1 MRISIEGLNEKD
13 YENVCQKKINF
24 DNLVQNISDLY
35 SKTKN
40 MEIYIK
46 IANISVPTEEKK
58 KLFFDT
64 FSNICHKIFIE
75 NIAPIWSDYENNTNI
90 KLHNNCDKGVRGQNV
105 DTDIKICPFPFYQLV
120 IHPDGDCNVC
130 CADFKREL
138 KIGNVAKEDLVS
150 IWDSKKLRDFW
161 KLNAEG
167 KRNCFNVCKKCEYPN
182 FSQNENIDDYSKQI
196 LQNLKH
202 L

>member
-1 MRISIEGLNEKD
+1 M
-13 YENVCQKKINF
+13 
-24 DNLVQNISDLY
+24 
-35 SKTKN
+35 
-40 MEIYIK
+40 
-46 IANISVPTEEKK
+46 
-58 KLFFDT
+58 
-64 FSNICHKIFIE
+64 
-75 NIAPIWSDYENNTNI
+75 
-90 KLHNNCDKGVRGQNV
+90 
-105 DTDIKICPFPFYQLV
+105 
-120 IHPDGDCNVC
+120 HPDGDCNVC

-138 KIGNVAKEDLVS
+138 KIDNVAKEDLVS

-182 FSQNENIDDYSKQI
+182 FSQNENIDDYSNQI